1 MAQICNNQ
9 RLLYSRGGVL
19 ILDGSTVKG
28 DGVTFIVGN
37 INLNGGKLWLI
48 TGAATH
54 VQLKVKRLR
63 GEGAILPA
71 NQCERNLT

>member
-1 MAQICNNQ
+1 
-9 RLLYSRGGVL
+9 
-19 ILDGSTVKG
+19 VKG

-63 GEGAILPA
+63 GEGAICLQTSDQPQFSA
-71 NQCERNLT
+71 IQIDVTNNKSDTVTFYR